1 MKIKINS
8 LGIILIVFVFTN
20 IGCATSKYDLSQF
33 LVTLP
38 YVQKKPD
45 PISVDKVR
53 GYYANSEK
61 EAKNHT
67 EMVWKSGYDNLGSIS
82 FKGEITSQQDVK
94 NIAAHHGADYYIF
107 SYVKNGAGT
116 GVRYVPAG
124 YITPQLVTT
133 TSRAN
138 VCGSGV
144 NLNGYGTSQSLV
156 GGGTIYGREN
166 YLYDSYDQEIY
177 LLISPQRK
185 SELLRKG
192 ILSPEAAQH
201 KPCWI
206 TPKN

>member
-1 MKIKINS
+1 
-8 LGIILIVFVFTN
+8 
-20 IGCATSKYDLSQF
+20 LSQF

-45 PISVDKVR
+45 SLSPDRVK

-61 EAKNHT
+61 EAKKQT
-67 EMVWKSGYDNLGSIS
+67 ENAWCNGYDNLGSIS

-94 NIAAHHGADYYIF
+94 NIAAYHGADYYIF
-107 SYVKNGAGT
+107 SLVKNGMGT

-133 TSRAN
+133 SSRAN
-138 VCGSGV
+138 VYGSGV

-156 GGGTIYGREN
+156 GGGTIYGREH
-166 YLYDSYDQEIY
+166 YSYDSYDQEIY

-192 ILSPEAAQH
+192 ILSSEASQH
-201 KPCWI
+201 KPCW
-206 TPKN
+206 TAPGN